1 MTNSNFIKQR
11 RFSLV
16 AAALVTP
23 LLISCGDSK
32 DTIDLIDGVFIDSA
46 VQGLSYSS
54 ATQSG
59 VTDANGGFTADR
71 GQNIE
76 FSIGDLKL
84 PPVLAKETI
93 TPLDIFSATS
103 VEDTRVANLA
113 RLLQSLD
120 KDGNP
125 DNGIEIDPNAAASA
139 TQVDFASPGFDTDV
153 ANLVANSGSV
163 NVALVNEIA
172 ALEHLQST
180 LNTNSVTTGP
190 CGTDHPLVGS
200 TASFSTFFHEVAG
213 NVTVIDN
220 CTLEVTNFTYDG
232 QGPRVFFYGGVDGA
246 YSAATAFAMGPRLNG
261 RPYSGDSITVKL
273 PESRSLDDFNS
284 ISVWCAD
291 FDIDFGSAMLQ

>member
-1 MTNSNFIKQR
+1 MISSNLTKQR
-11 RFSLV
+11 RFPLL
-16 AAALVTP
+16 AAALLTP
-23 LLISCGDSK
+23 LLMSCGGTK

-59 VTDANGGFTADR
+59 VTDANGSFTADR

-103 VEDTRVANLA
+103 IEDTRVVNLA

-125 DNGIEIDPNAAASA
+125 DNGIEIDPNVSASSR
-139 TQVDFASPGFDTDV
+139 QVDFASASFDADV
-153 ANLVANSGSV
+153 ANMVANSGSV
-163 NVALVNEIA
+163 NTVLVGEIS

-180 LNTNSVTTGP
+180 LNANSVTTGP
-190 CGTDHPLVGS
+190 CGSDHPLVGRTAALS
-200 TASFSTFFHEVAG
+200 TLQHQVSG
-213 NVTVIDN
+213 NVTVVDN

-246 YSAATAFAMGPRLNG
+246 YGAATAFAMGPRLNG
-261 RPYSGDSITVKL
+261 RPYSGDTITVKL

-291 FDIDFGSAMLQ
+291 FDIDFGSAILQ